1 MIRGVDPF
9 HRVVR
14 KMTTVKADKIRF
26 LLTVAYM
33 MLILYTT
40 VFSRRS
46 GGERIFKGL
55 FWEYRNGMWSSIL
68 LNMLLFVPLG
78 FITESRKGVVLGFL
92 LSAAI
97 EITQYIGVLG
107 YCEVDDVLNN
117 TIGAVVGYLVWR
129 LTRRLT
135 NKMIQDC

>member
-1 MIRGVDPF
+1 MIRGVNPF
-9 HRVVR
+9 RRVVK
-14 KMTTVKADKIRF
+14 KMTTAKPDKIRF

-40 VFSRRS
+40 VFSRAS
-46 GGERIFKGL
+46 VAERIFQGL

-78 FITESRKGVVLGFL
+78 FITGSKKSVVLGFL
-92 LSAAI
+92 LTAAI
-97 EITQYIGVLG
+97 EIAQYIGVLG
-107 YCEVDDVLNN
+107 YCEVDDVLND
-117 TIGAVVGYLVWR
+117 TIGNVVGYLVWR